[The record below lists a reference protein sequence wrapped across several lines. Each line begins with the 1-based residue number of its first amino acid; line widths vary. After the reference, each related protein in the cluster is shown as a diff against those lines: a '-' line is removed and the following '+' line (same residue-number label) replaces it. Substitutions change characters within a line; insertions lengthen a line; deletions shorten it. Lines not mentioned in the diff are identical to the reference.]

1 MRQGQEL
8 LEPGIRRYR
17 NSTDHDRC
25 APLDLL
31 EPVRNFLESAESVVI
46 LYPRAR
52 RFAGAGMWTK
62 ENRKRYQRRG
72 LRYESDLTDEEFA
85 LIEPFL
91 PPERSVARRSLVNGI
106 LYLLTTG
113 CQWRQLPK
121 DFPPKSTTHDYY
133 VELLCSGVLTRIH
146 HALYAEVRTL
156 EGRVATP
163 TLAIVDS
170 QTVKSAEKGG
180 QTLIRPVMT
189 RARKSKGKSAT
200 PLWIRS
206 VS

>member
-1 MRQGQEL
+1 
-8 LEPGIRRYR
+8 
-17 NSTDHDRC
+17 
-25 APLDLL
+25 
-31 EPVRNFLESAESVVI
+31 
-46 LYPRAR
+46 
-52 RFAGAGMWTK
+52 MWTK
-62 ENRKRYQRRG
+62 ENRKRYERKG

-91 PPERSVARRSLVNGI
+91 PPERSVSRRSLVNGI

-156 EGRVATP
+156 EGRAATP

-200 PLWIRS
+200 PLWIPS